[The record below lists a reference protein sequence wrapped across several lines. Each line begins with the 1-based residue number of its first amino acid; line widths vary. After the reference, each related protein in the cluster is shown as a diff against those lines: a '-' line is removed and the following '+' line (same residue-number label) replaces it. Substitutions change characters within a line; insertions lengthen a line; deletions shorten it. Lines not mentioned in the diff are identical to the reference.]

1 MAISECCV
9 QTNSQGQELTR
20 HGSDSFPVA
29 CYQDDSDAVPISM
42 IV

>member
-29 CYQDDSDAVPISM
+29 CYQDDFQIMNVPWH
-42 IV
+42 